1 MRGGSDARPDPL
13 AGPGEGSGTLELLPR
28 ADRSSNIFDPYLSP
42 FPALSLLTTDVG
54 HLESGCPCGRS
65 APVIVLEGRGGVTR
79 HKGCALAA
87 LDILSPE
94 GVE

>member
-1 MRGGSDARPDPL
+1 MHVPIHSRVLVRDP
-13 AGPGEGSGTLELLPR
+13 GTLELLSPGQTGL
-28 ADRSSNIFDPYLSP
+28 FHMLTPYLSS

-54 HLESGCPCGRS
+54 HLESGCLCGRS
-65 APVIVLEGRGGVTR
+65 TPVIVLEGRGGVTR